1 MNHYQEKKNEEVD
14 ARFHG
19 MYAAQAGDVVDK
31 DLGRVPDPWSACG
44 RAWDLHEFGLPN
56 VRPS

>member
-19 MYAAQAGDVVDK
+19 MYLAQAGDVDRDVGGMPEK
-31 DLGRVPDPWSACG
+31 IQGRD
-44 RAWDLHEFGLPN
+44 
-56 VRPS
+56 